1 MVGEARPSEVV
12 RKMPPPQ
19 PAPKRREWLARAA
32 FEGGLIALSLV
43 GALALNQWKEDRDR
57 QARVRDAMAAMRLEL
72 EANRQDVQRVMTG
85 TEDVIGKIKEAS
97 KEKRRYEDGL
107 LRRAQ
112 LVSTAWDSSRAAAIT
127 NDIPFPTLMALGRA
141 YTLQADYQRDMAS
154 FYNSLLSGT
163 LGDVRGNPQLMIGLL
178 NEMNGNGQRLL
189 REYERALKVLPA
201 P

>member
-1 MVGEARPSEVV
+1 MAGEPRPSEVV

-19 PAPKRREWLARAA
+19 PVVKRREWLARAA
-32 FEGGLIALSLV
+32 FEGALIALSLV
-43 GALALNQWKEDRDR
+43 GALALNEWQEDRDR

-72 EANRQDVQRVMTG
+72 GANRQDVQRVITG

-107 LRRAQ
+107 LRRAH

-141 YTLQADYQRDMAS
+141 YTLQTDYQRDMAS
-154 FYNSLLSGT
+154 FYNNLLSGT

-178 NEMNGNGQRLL
+178 NEMNGNAQRLL
-189 REYERALKVLPA
+189 QEYERALKALPA